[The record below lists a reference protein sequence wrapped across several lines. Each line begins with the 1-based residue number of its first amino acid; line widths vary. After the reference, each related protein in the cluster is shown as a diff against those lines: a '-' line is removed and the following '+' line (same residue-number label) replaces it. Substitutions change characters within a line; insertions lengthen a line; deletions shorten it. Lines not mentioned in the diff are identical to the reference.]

1 VFDLG
6 RRRFLRDLLVGV
18 AGAQGAAGVAPVA
31 RAEGATVYVF
41 AVLDLR
47 PHVLEKMLEAA
58 MPGVDV
64 TVFGRVGDFSRA
76 LVDAP
81 PDAALAL
88 APVLT
93 TFGLRPELQGSLAGS
108 PVEDYLVLS
117 EVEIQPSQLG
127 SLPIGCIDLVGRKK
141 LPAFVASVL
150 ALSNEPE
157 VMRVTKVEDLL
168 QLLQFQRVRA
178 ILVGQRFLPELQA
191 RTKMKFNVLRVPSA
205 KVLRMAMAFPGNR
218 RAVEGPLRSLPQ
230 DLIERLGVDA
240 WQ

>member
-6 RRRFLRDLLVGV
+6 RRRFTRDLLLGV
-18 AGAQGAAGVAPVA
+18 AGALGAAGFAPVA
-31 RAEGATVYVF
+31 RAEGPTVYVF

-93 TFGLRPELQGSLAGS
+93 TFGLRPELQGTLAGS
-108 PVEDYLVLS
+108 PLEDYLVLS
-117 EVEIQPSQLG
+117 EEELQPSQLG
-127 SLPIGCIDLVGRKK
+127 SLAIGCIDLVGRKK

-157 VMRVTKVEDLL
+157 VTRVTKVEDLL

-218 RAVEGPLRSLPQ
+218 RAVEGPLRSLPK

>member
-1 VFDLG
+1 VIELG
-6 RRRFLRDLLVGV
+6 RRRFLFDLL
-18 AGAQGAAGVAPVA
+18 AGAAGAAVLMPSA
-31 RAEGATVYVF
+31 RAEAARVYVF
-41 AVLDLR
+41 AILDLR
-47 PHVLEKMLEAA
+47 PHVLEKMLEEQ

-76 LVDAP
+76 LVEAP

-93 TFGLRPELQGSLAGS
+93 TFGLRPELQGTLAGS
-108 PVEDYLVLS
+108 PS
-117 EVEIQPSQLG
+117 EEYVVVSEGELQHGQLA
-127 SLPIGCIDLVGRKK
+127 SLAIGCIDLVGRKK

-150 ALSNEPE
+150 GLSNEPE

-178 ILVGQRFLPELQA
+178 ILVAQRFLPELQA

-205 KVLRMAMAFPGNR
+205 QVLRMAMAFPGNR
-218 RAVEGPLRSLPQ
+218 AAVEGLLRGLSR

-240 WQ
+240 WL

>member
-1 VFDLG
+1 MSDRG
-6 RRRFLRDLLVGV
+6 RRRFLLDLLGAV
-18 AGAQGAAGVAPVA
+18 AGAATLTPSA
-31 RAEGATVYVF
+31 RAEGGRVHVF

-47 PHVLEKMLEAA
+47 PHVLEKMLEEQ

-93 TFGLRPELQGSLAGS
+93 SLGLRVDLQGTLAGS
-108 PVEDYLVLS
+108 PTEEYVVVS
-117 EVEIQPSQLG
+117 EVELQPSQLG
-127 SLPIGCIDLVGRKK
+127 SLAIGCIDLVGRKK

-178 ILVGQRFLPELQA
+178 ILVAQRFLPELQA
-191 RTKMKFNVLRVPSA
+191 RTKMKFNILRVPSA
-205 KVLRMAMAFPGNR
+205 QVLRLAMAFPGNR
-218 RAVEGPLRSLPQ
+218 AAVEGPLRGLSL
-230 DLIERLGVDA
+230 DLIGRWGVDS